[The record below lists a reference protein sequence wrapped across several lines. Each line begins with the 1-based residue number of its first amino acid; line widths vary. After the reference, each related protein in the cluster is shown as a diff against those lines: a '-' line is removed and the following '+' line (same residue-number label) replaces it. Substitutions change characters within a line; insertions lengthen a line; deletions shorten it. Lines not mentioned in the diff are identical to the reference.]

1 MPRSIW
7 KGSIAFGLVQIPVSL
22 YPAEEP
28 DELSFHMLDRRNFAP
43 VGYERVNKKTGRKV
57 DWKDIVKGYE
67 HSKGEYVVLT
77 DQDFEAAN
85 VEATHTIDISDFV
98 DVREIDPMYF
108 DKPYYVAPVKSGR
121 KAYALL
127 RETLRRSQKAGIAKV
142 VIRTRQHIAA
152 LMPRG
157 DALALMLL
165 RFDHELRE
173 ADELDLPEKNLKKLG
188 VSPKELTMAEKLV
201 DGMVGDWDPTRYHD
215 EYRDDL
221 LALIKKKAKAGEVN
235 AISEE
240 PKKPRPKRTGAQ
252 VIDLMALLQQSVD
265 GKSNSGRKTRRTAK
279 SKGTPRKS
287 KAHKPMR
294 KSA

>member
-43 VGYERVNKKTGRKV
+43 VGYERVNKETGRKV
-57 DWKDIVKGYE
+57 EWKDIVKGYE
-67 HSKGEYVVLT
+67 HAKGEYIVLT

-98 DVREIDPMYF
+98 DVREIDPVYF
-108 DKPYYVAPVKSGR
+108 DKPYYVAPTKAGR

-127 RETLRRSQKAGIAKV
+127 RETLRRSEKAGIAKV

-157 DALALMLL
+157 DALALVLL
-165 RFDHELRE
+165 RFGHELRE
-173 ADELDLPEKNLKKLG
+173 PDNLDLPEKNLKRLG

-201 DGMVGDWDPTRYHD
+201 EGMVGEFKPDRYHD

-221 LALIKKKAKAGEVN
+221 MKLIKKKAKAGEINEVPKHQ
-235 AISEE
+235 
-240 PKKPRPKRTGAQ
+240 PKKAAPRKSAQ
-252 VIDLMALLQQSVD
+252 VIDLMELLKQSVD
-265 GKSNSGRKTRRTAK
+265 ESSVAAKGSRRTTKA
-279 SKGTPRKS
+279 KGTRKS
-287 KAHKPMR
+287 KTQKALR

>member
-7 KGSIAFGLVQIPVSL
+7 KGSVAFGLVQIPVSL

-57 DWKDIVKGYE
+57 EWKDIVKGYE
-67 HSKGEYVVLT
+67 NAKGEYVVLT

-108 DKPYYVAPVKSGR
+108 DKPYYVAPAKAGR

-127 RETLRRSQKAGIAKV
+127 RETLRRSEKAGIAKV

-152 LMPRG
+152 LMPHG
-157 DALALMLL
+157 DALTLVLL
-165 RFDHELRE
+165 RFGHEIRE
-173 ADELDLPEKNLKKLG
+173 PDNLDLPEKNLKKLG

-201 DGMVGDWDPTRYHD
+201 EGMVGDWNPKQYHD

-221 LALIKKKAKAGEVN
+221 MALIKKKAKAGEIN
-235 AISEE
+235 AVSEQ
-240 PKKPRPKRTGAQ
+240 PKQPKPRKSGAQ
-252 VIDLMALLQQSVD
+252 VIDLMALLKQSVD
-265 GKSNSGRKTRRTAK
+265 EGSGSKRSRRTTKRK
-279 SKGTPRKS
+279 SSPRKS